1 MNKNSK
7 KTVEPKSGGM
17 GFGTKNKKATKK
29 VETSKEKLTRKQII
43 ILVSILL
50 VAVLISAAIIT
61 TVVLVKKFNDP
72 DLMTAKLSKYIS
84 ISEEDYKGFDLNIPL
99 DEYTESGVDRNI
111 NLLLTEH
118 KTLNRFY
125 NGRYDAS
132 NAITLGDRVLIY
144 YRGYTV
150 DQSGKKVDIEGA
162 CNFNNDP
169 TWLEAGTGKI
179 LTINDDQTESASGYF
194 IPGFGEG
201 LVGLIPQNFSKL
213 IYSSAST
220 EGESENSGRIMAG
233 DIIFLTY
240 TVNGNT
246 VENEKIDLSRTD
258 LDAVY
263 GNGFKELFIGTE
275 KDGKLEGF
283 KLVGEKVNSFKTAK
297 SGSDAEIEYKNLT
310 VSYLIR
316 GGEEN
321 THTVSLKFP
330 ASYNDESL
338 RGTDACFDIYV
349 VQAMVFDVPEFNDEF
364 VTETLKVK
372 ESDLS
377 SYSGE
382 TVSEKYRA
390 KIAEEHRIE
399 IEESNH
405 DLLVTKM
412 WNHLMDK
419 VEIKKLPKKI
429 VEPYITQY
437 NKEIST
443 MYESYKSQYSSKD
456 ALAIDYLNNVYGAGL
471 SSGSDWKSYVEA
483 LANRDATQKI
493 LFYYIIR
500 RENLLPTDAEYQAA
514 YDHIYSQVW
523 DYYQDLHAEEL
534 MLLEGEEYNNRLAEL
549 KRKMNEYYGEDY
561 FKEQAYYYYGTR
573 KMLTLGKRA

>member
-1 MNKNSK
+1 MKKNVK
-7 KTVEPKSGGM
+7 KTTEPKSTGS
-17 GFGTKNKKATKK
+17 GFGTKNKKAAPKT
-29 VETSKEKLTRKQII
+29 EQTKEKLTRKQII
-43 ILVSILL
+43 VIVSILL

-61 TVVLVKKFNDP
+61 TVALIKKFNSP
-72 DLMTAKLSKYIS
+72 DLMTADLSKYIS

-111 NLLLTEH
+111 NLILTEH

-144 YRGYTV
+144 YRGYTI
-150 DQSGKKVDIEGA
+150 DQSGKKVDIEGTS
-162 CNFNNDP
+162 NFDSDP
-169 TWLEAGTGKI
+169 TWVEAGTGKI
-179 LTINDDQTESASGYF
+179 LKINDDQTESANGYF

-213 IYSSAST
+213 IHSSVLT
-220 EGESENSGRIMAG
+220 DSEDDSNGRIMAG
-233 DIIFLTY
+233 DIIYLTY
-240 TVNGNT
+240 TVDGNT
-246 VENEKIDLSRTD
+246 VSNEKIDLSRTD
-258 LDAVY
+258 LDTVY
-263 GNGFKELFIGTE
+263 GIDFKELFIGTE
-275 KDGKLEGF
+275 NNGKLEGF
-283 KLVGEKVNSFKTAK
+283 KLVGEKVNSFKTKKA
-297 SGSDAEIEYKNLT
+297 GSDTEIEYKNLT

-321 THTVSLKFP
+321 AHTVSLKFP
-330 ASYNDESL
+330 ASYSREDL
-338 RGTDACFDIYV
+338 RGTEACFDIYV
-349 VQAMVFDVPEFNDEF
+349 VQAMVFDVPEFNDNF
-364 VTETLKVK
+364 VTETLGVK

-377 SYSGE
+377 SYSGA

-390 KIAEEHRIE
+390 KIAQEHRVE

-405 DLLVTKM
+405 DLLVTRM

-419 VEIKKLPKKI
+419 VEIKKLPKKV

-437 NKEIST
+437 NKEINS

-471 SSGSDWKSYVEA
+471 SANSDWQSYVEA

-514 YDHIYSQVW
+514 YDYIYNSVW
-523 DYYQDLHAEEL
+523 DYYQELHAEEL
-534 MLLEGEEYNNRLAEL
+534 ALLEGEEHTSRLAEL
-549 KRKMNEYYGEDY
+549 KRKMHEYYGEDY

-573 KMLTLGKRA
+573 KMLTLAKGT